1 MSFMNRLHTI
11 LIADDDDGHAFLIE
25 DNLRR
30 GGVTTDFLRFSDGQ
44 EALDFLFGRTTEP
57 AFQPE
62 QTYLLLLDIRMPKVD
77 GVAVLQQIKAD
88 RALHKLPVIMLT
100 TTQDPREVDGSTSWA
115 ATSIFT
121 NRFLMRPFQSPMSQ
135 LGKARQPCANAASQE
150 RGLTISMSDA
160 DPHPPR
166 LLVADDD
173 EGLLS

>member
-88 RALHKLPVIMLT
+88 PSLHKLPIIMLT
-100 TTQDPREVDGSTSWA
+100 TTQDPREVDRCHELGCNIYIHKPVSYEA
-115 ATSIFT
+115 FSIA
-121 NRFLMRPFQSPMSQ
+121 MSQ
-135 LGKARQPCANAASQE
+135 LAKLVSLAQ
-150 RGLTISMSDA
+150 M
-160 DPHPPR
+160 PR
-166 LLVADDD
+166 IKNEA
-173 EGLLS
+173 

>member
-30 GGVTTDFLRFSDGQ
+30 GGVTTDFLRFGDGQ

-77 GVAVLQQIKAD
+77 GVEVLQQLKAD
-88 RALHKLPVIMLT
+88 PALRKLPIIMLT
-100 TTQDPREVDGSTSWA
+100 TTQDPREVDRCHQLGCNIYIHKPVSYEAFSNA
-115 ATSIFT
+115 
-121 NRFLMRPFQSPMSQ
+121 MSQ
-135 LGKARQPCANAASQE
+135 LGKLVSLAQ
-150 RGLTISMSDA
+150 I
-160 DPHPPR
+160 PR
-166 LLVADDD
+166 IKNEV
-173 EGLLS
+173 